1 MTPGLKPLTFTPCA
15 ALKIVLVNRPNITFR
30 FVTRVRFTRLAQKVT
45 NQYFNPEEKQGL
57 PCQMAEPFASRI
69 SY

>member
-1 MTPGLKPLTFTPCA
+1 MTPGFKPLIFIPCA
-15 ALKIVLVNRPNITFR
+15 ALKIVIVNRPNITFR
-30 FVTRVRFTRLAQKVT
+30 FVTRARFTRLAQKVT
-45 NQYFNPEEKQGL
+45 NQYFNPEEKEGL

>member
-15 ALKIVLVNRPNITFR
+15 ALKIVIVNRPNIIFR
-30 FVTRVRFTRLAQKVT
+30 FMTRARFTRLAQKVT
-45 NQYFNPEEKQGL
+45 NQYFNPEEKEGL